1 MTALRTI
8 IAVSQSARPM
18 LRGSIKVRSDERHA
32 LLRSMRLLL
41 VSIVRSSNTDNM
53 TLRTATPAMHT
64 HPPIDPDDP
73 SGTSGEDVRE
83 PPLPGTQ
90 GTPREEFPRKGDLVD
105 PEPAATNK

>member
-1 MTALRTI
+1 MFGARTYNI
-8 IAVSQSARPM
+8 
-18 LRGSIKVRSDERHA
+18 LSILIDLKER
-32 LLRSMRLLL
+32 R
-41 VSIVRSSNTDNM
+41 
-53 TLRTATPAMHT
+53 MHT

-83 PPLPGTQ
+83 PPLPRTQ

>member
-1 MTALRTI
+1 MRH
-8 IAVSQSARPM
+8 
-18 LRGSIKVRSDERHA
+18 DFEER
-32 LLRSMRLLL
+32 L
-41 VSIVRSSNTDNM
+41 
-53 TLRTATPAMHT
+53 MHT

>member
-1 MTALRTI
+1 M
-8 IAVSQSARPM
+8 S
-18 LRGSIKVRSDERHA
+18 
-32 LLRSMRLLL
+32 
-41 VSIVRSSNTDNM
+41 
-53 TLRTATPAMHT
+53 MHT

-83 PPLPGTQ
+83 PPLSGTQ

>member
-1 MTALRTI
+1 
-8 IAVSQSARPM
+8 
-18 LRGSIKVRSDERHA
+18 
-32 LLRSMRLLL
+32 
-41 VSIVRSSNTDNM
+41 M
-53 TLRTATPAMHT
+53 TLGTLLKERRMHT

-105 PEPAATNK
+105 PEPAATKK

>member
-1 MTALRTI
+1 M
-8 IAVSQSARPM
+8 QQY
-18 LRGSIKVRSDERHA
+18 GIKEPH
-32 LLRSMRLLL
+32 
-41 VSIVRSSNTDNM
+41 
-53 TLRTATPAMHT
+53 MHT

-73 SGTSGEDVRE
+73 GGTSGEDVRE

>member
-1 MTALRTI
+1 MFGARAYSILRTLI
-8 IAVSQSARPM
+8 D
-18 LRGSIKVRSDERHA
+18 LKER
-32 LLRSMRLLL
+32 R
-41 VSIVRSSNTDNM
+41 
-53 TLRTATPAMHT
+53 MHT

-90 GTPREEFPRKGDLVD
+90 GSPREEFPRKGDLVD

>member
-1 MTALRTI
+1 MCTRRSEICGRAPMVLCSTWRC
-8 IAVSQSARPM
+8 QSHPTRLAELGGLGFEPQELQDATS
-18 LRGSIKVRSDERHA
+18 LRGA
-32 LLRSMRLLL
+32 PL
-41 VSIVRSSNTDNM
+41 
-53 TLRTATPAMHT
+53 MHT